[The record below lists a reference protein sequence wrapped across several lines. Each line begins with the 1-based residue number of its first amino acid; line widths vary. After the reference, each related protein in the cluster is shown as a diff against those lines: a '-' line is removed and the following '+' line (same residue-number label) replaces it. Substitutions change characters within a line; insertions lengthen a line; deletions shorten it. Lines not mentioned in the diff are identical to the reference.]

1 MKISNLLKTLVF
13 VICLPLLLIS
23 CKSSDGK
30 FKLPGGDARKFP
42 ADPKKRV
49 EQNLKEGRGFRL
61 SGDDGLFGNSKGGVF
76 EFASS
81 NELWRASL
89 DILDFMPLA
98 SVNYSGGIIIT
109 DWYNNTE
116 NTNES
121 IKKIIGSGHTR
132 HPVLGN
138 ERNEVVGILLA
149 KDILPK
155 LFKGSIEF
163 DITGMLRDLNVVP
176 ETKKID
182 SLLEEFKEDRSHLAV
197 VMDEYGAICGLITIE
212 DILEELVGE
221 IEDEHDVEL
230 DEIIELSKNTFS
242 VDSKIELEEFIS
254 FFGLEIDPLSID
266 AETLGGLFIS
276 KFGVLPKI
284 GDKIKISNVSIKV
297 LDTDS
302 RRIKK
307 FKVTKNP

>member
-1 MKISNLLKTLVF
+1 MSEKQNNEESQPPPGFIGKIKKYFRNPFFIKTQSVSEVTDFLKDAVDQK
-13 VICLPLLLIS
+13 VIDKEAESIAS
-23 CKSSDGK
+23 KAI
-30 FKLPGGDARKFP
+30 KLGDITAKEIMV
-42 ADPKKRV
+42 PKIDMV
-49 EQNLKEGRGFRL
+49 TINIDEE
-61 SGDDGLFGNSKGGVF
+61 
-76 EFASS
+76 
-81 NELWRASL
+81 
-89 DILDFMPLA
+89 
-98 SVNYSGGIIIT
+98 
-109 DWYNNTE
+109 
-116 NTNES
+116 TNEI
-121 IKKIIGSGHTR
+121 IKKIIDSGHSR
-132 HPVLGN
+132 YPVLGN

-155 LFKGSIEF
+155 LFKGSLEF

-284 GDKIKISNVSIKV
+284 GDKIKISNVSITV

-307 FKVTKNP
+307 FKVTKSP